1 MRVIDAHI
9 HLDKY
14 SSADR
19 RAILGSLGAYE
30 IEGVVTV
37 SMDLASCK
45 ENLKLASESPKV
57 HPAFGFHPEQPLP
70 SDQEL
75 ERLFQWIECNQDKM
89 IAVGEVGLPY
99 YLREENT
106 SSTFTYGGYVELLE
120 QFILLA
126 KKLGKPIV
134 LHAVYDDAPAVCEL
148 LEKHN
153 IKKAH
158 FHWFK
163 GDGLTI
169 GRMIANG
176 YHVSFTPDILYEEE
190 TRDVVKRFPPRL
202 MMAETDGPWPF
213 EGIFR
218 GKMTQPKMVH
228 HVALEIASL
237 MRMTVEEIY
246 EILLQNTKRFYEI

>member
-1 MRVIDAHI
+1 MKVIDAHI

-14 SSADR
+14 PFAEREYILSSLDANN
-19 RAILGSLGAYE
+19 

-45 ENLKLASESPKV
+45 ENLKLASGNPKIQ
-57 HPAFGFHPEQPLP
+57 PAFGFHPEQPLP
-70 SDQEL
+70 LDQEL
-75 ERLFQWIECNQDKM
+75 ERLFKWIEANQDKM

-106 SSTFTYGGYVELLE
+106 CSTFPYGGYVELLE
-120 QFILLA
+120 QFIVLA
-126 KKLGKPIV
+126 KKLDKPIV
-134 LHAVYDDAPAVCEL
+134 LHAVYDDAPVVCGL

-153 IKKAH
+153 AGKAH

-163 GDGLTI
+163 GDVRTI
-169 GRMIANG
+169 ERMIANG

-190 TRDVVKRFPPRL
+190 TRDMVKRFLPRL

-218 GKMTQPKMVH
+218 GKMTHPSMVH
-228 HVALEIASL
+228 HVASEIAAL
-237 MRMTVEEIY
+237 KRLTIEEIY
-246 EILLQNTKRFYEI
+246 EILLQNTKRFYGI